1 MKLQLNPDW
10 TEFLSL
16 LISKHVRFVLVGG
29 HAVAAHGE
37 PRLTEDLDVFVDPT
51 LANAA
56 RLREALLAFGFGSDV
71 PSVRELVVPG
81 SIWMLGRKPWRI
93 DVLNKIDGVSF
104 ARAWNGRAKADFRC
118 WTAVPDWPQGSHRQ
132 QARQRPRQGPAGRRD
147 VGGDDL
153 SPCIADTKGAADKE
167 PSFPI
172 DAIRR
177 PASAC
182 GAPREP
188 QHTRHLHRLQS

>member
-1 MKLQLNPDW
+1 VKLQLNPDW

-16 LISKHVRFVLVGG
+16 LISKRVRFVLVGG

-51 LANAA
+51 SANAA

-71 PSVRELVVPG
+71 PSVQELVVPG

-104 ARAWNGRAKADFRC
+104 ARAWNGRAKADFR
-118 WTAVPDWPQGSHRQ
+118 A
-132 QARQRPRQGPAGRRD
+132 GPLFLIGRKDLLANKRASGREKDLRD
-147 VGGDDL
+147 VAML
-153 SPCIADTKGAADKE
+153 EAMTSARASRARKARRTKKSP
-167 PSFPI
+167 S
-172 DAIRR
+172 R
-177 PASAC
+177 
-182 GAPREP
+182 
-188 QHTRHLHRLQS
+188 

>member
-16 LISKHVRFVLVGG
+16 LISKRVRFVLVGG

-37 PRLTEDLDVFVDPT
+37 PRLTEGLDVFVDPT

-71 PSVRELVVPG
+71 PSVQELVVPG

-104 ARAWNGRAKADFRC
+104 ARAWSGRAKADFR
-118 WTAVPDWPQGSHRQ
+118 A
-132 QARQRPRQGPAGRRD
+132 GPLFLIGRKDLIANKRASGRDKDLRD
-147 VGGDDL
+147 VAMLEAMTSARASRTRRLRRHSRHRRHGTCDRRRHCPDDGVSAL
-153 SPCIADTKGAADKE
+153 AARAK
-167 PSFPI
+167 S
-172 DAIRR
+172 
-177 PASAC
+177 
-182 GAPREP
+182 
-188 QHTRHLHRLQS
+188 RLR

>member
-16 LISKHVRFVLVGG
+16 LISKRVRFMLVGG

-37 PRLTEDLDVFVDPT
+37 PRLTEDLDVFIDPT

-56 RLREALLAFGFGSDV
+56 RLREALLGFGFGSEV
-71 PSVRELVVPG
+71 PSVQELVVPG

-104 ARAWNGRAKADFRC
+104 ARAWNGRAKADFR
-118 WTAVPDWPQGSHRQ
+118 S
-132 QARQRPRQGPAGRRD
+132 GPLFLIGRKDLIANKRASGRDKDLRD
-147 VGGDDL
+147 VAML
-153 SPCIADTKGAADKE
+153 EAMTSARASRTRKAKQTKK
-167 PSFPI
+167 S
-172 DAIRR
+172 RSR
-177 PASAC
+177 
-182 GAPREP
+182 
-188 QHTRHLHRLQS
+188 